1 MPSPGRRSQQTGTW
15 GYVVAVKILEQA
27 QGSQA
32 RFRDVWRCV
41 SDVVRRTARA
51 APAAALGMLLCQLAG
66 ALVPV
71 ASLWTTRVL
80 VDSLVSGRV
89 GVAVAA
95 VGIQGALGVAGTGF
109 SAVGG
114 YLGTVVN
121 GARPRLPEGLGGRGP
136 GQAVCGAGTARVPRH
151 GHAAAGV
158 SRPVWKLRGEE
169 GPGPWS
175 ARARPV
181 SSAGGGT
188 ARPPAGHRGC
198 ERQHSRALGRC
209 TRPHVDL
216 VGRRG
221 RYGGD
226 GYLLAGPSGSAG
238 WAEIP
243 SRGTDLGARGVRRA
257 GSAHMPQQGCPQ
269 AG

>member
-1 MPSPGRRSQQTGTW
+1 M
-15 GYVVAVKILEQA
+15 
-27 QGSQA
+27 
-32 RFRDVWRCV
+32 CV

-121 GARPRLPEGLGGRGP
+121 GRLDLAYQKALADVVQVRPYAALELPGFRDTAMRLRMNLVNGPLRMRTSCTGL
-136 GQAVCGAGTARVPRH
+136 CGTLVTLLG
-151 GHAAAGV
+151 
-158 SRPVWKLRGEE
+158 
-169 GPGPWS
+169 
-175 ARARPV
+175 
-181 SSAGGGT
+181 SSGFLLHT
-188 ARPPAGHRGC
+188 QPLF
-198 ERQHSRALGRC
+198 ALGVACSVVPGLWFSNRSS
-209 TRPHVDL
+209 
-216 VGRRG
+216 RRRFPLSRR
-221 RYGGD
+221 RYRYRGSPATT
-226 GYLLAGPSGSAG
+226 LA
-238 WAEIP
+238 
-243 SRGTDLGARGVRRA
+243 
-257 GSAHMPQQGCPQ
+257 C
-269 AG
+269 

>member
-121 GARPRLPEGLGGRGP
+121 GRLDLAYQKALADVVQVRPYAELELPGFRDTAMRLRVCPVRCGNCVAR
-136 GQAVCGAGTARVPRH
+136 
-151 GHAAAGV
+151 
-158 SRPVWKLRGEE
+158 
-169 GPGPWS
+169 
-175 ARARPV
+175 
-181 SSAGGGT
+181 
-188 ARPPAGHRGC
+188 
-198 ERQHSRALGRC
+198 RALGHGRLELGPC
-209 TRPHVDL
+209 QAPG
-216 VGRRG
+216 VGRRD
-221 RYGGD
+221 RRLATGD
-226 GYLLAGPSGSAG
+226 
-238 WAEIP
+238 
-243 SRGTDLGARGVRRA
+243 ARGSTA
-257 GSAHMPQQGCPQ
+257 GLSGGAPDRTSTLSGDAVATEATATSLPGLVARQ
-269 AG
+269 AGQRSLRVERT